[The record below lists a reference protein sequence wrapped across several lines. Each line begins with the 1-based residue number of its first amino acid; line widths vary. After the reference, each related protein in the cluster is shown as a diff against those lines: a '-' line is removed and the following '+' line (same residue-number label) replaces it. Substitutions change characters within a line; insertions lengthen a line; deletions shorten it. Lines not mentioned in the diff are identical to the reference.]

1 MGLKHLA
8 FLLSIFNKVVSF
20 TLHIIHL
27 LEVLEVI
34 SQTSD
39 DLSLIATGLRFL
51 LLLTRLIHIYIISS
65 HLPLPMSSSLS
76 RDSLGHGKCRA
87 SHKCP
92 IDT

>member
-27 LEVLEVI
+27 LEVFEVI

-39 DLSLIATGLRFL
+39 DLSVITIGLRFL
-51 LLLTRLIHIYIISS
+51 LLLTRLIQIYLISR
-65 HLPLPMSSSLS
+65 HLPSPMSSSLS
-76 RDSLGHGKCRA
+76 RDS
-87 SHKCP
+87 
-92 IDT
+92 